1 MKESYLEEKYILKTA
16 GGFFILIVIGIVI
29 GAIRLNYYI

>member
-1 MKESYLEEKYILKTA
+1 MKESELEEKHMLKTA
-16 GGFFILIVIGIVI
+16 GGFFVLIIIGIVI